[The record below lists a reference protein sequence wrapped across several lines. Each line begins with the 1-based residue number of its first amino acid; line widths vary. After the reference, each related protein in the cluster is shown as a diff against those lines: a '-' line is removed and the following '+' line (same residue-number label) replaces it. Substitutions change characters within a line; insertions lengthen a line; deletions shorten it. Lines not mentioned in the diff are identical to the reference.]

1 MRHLLAIPI
10 LGIAITALSSC
21 SPQAEGTRGFGAVI
35 TDSGMKANTD
45 RNHRDDITQ
54 HLKNDLDA
62 ALAPNWSSR
71 VIIDE
76 LPTWIPG
83 VEPTDGDWRW
93 RRATVHITL
102 LGAGPLAHSPDDL
115 RQGVVDYMTKKV
127 TARATNLTVTI
138 TQEAISVPA
147 AAQST
152 ASQSTAS
159 MSTANMSTA
168 AAAPTPATH
177 VAASARTYTIQANDT
192 LADISTLFYGAPEHW
207 RLIVAANP
215 GMNPADLKP
224 GSVLNIPARP

>member
-1 MRHLLAIPI
+1 MRHLLAISI
-10 LGIAITALSSC
+10 LGIAVTALSSC

-71 VIIDE
+71 VTIDE

-102 LGAGPLAHSPDDL
+102 LGAGSLAHSSDEL
-115 RQGVVDYMTKKV
+115 RLGVVDYMTKKV
-127 TARATNLTVTI
+127 TAPATNLTVTV

-147 AAQST
+147 A
-152 ASQSTAS
+152 SQSTAAQ
-159 MSTANMSTA
+159 STG

-177 VAASARTYTIQANDT
+177 LAASARTYTIQANDT

-215 GMNPADLKP
+215 GMNPADMKP
-224 GSVLNIPARP
+224 GSVLNIPVRP

>member
-1 MRHLLAIPI
+1 MRYVLAISI
-10 LGIAITALSSC
+10 IGIAITALSSC

-71 VIIDE
+71 VTIDE

-93 RRATVHITL
+93 RRASVHITL
-102 LGAGPLAHSPDDL
+102 LGAGTLAHSPDDL
-115 RQGVVDYMTKKV
+115 RQGVIDYLTKKV
-127 TARATNLTVTI
+127 TAPATNLTVTI
-138 TQEAISVPA
+138 TQEAISIPA
-147 AAQST
+147 ASLST
-152 ASQSTAS
+152 
-159 MSTANMSTA
+159 
-168 AAAPTPATH
+168 AAAPTPVTPLT
-177 VAASARTYTIQANDT
+177 ASARTYTIQANDT